1 MTADIEEKWR
11 VSGRLK
17 NALISDLVLDDLGPE
32 GDALLR
38 TQFADNFEAT
48 EHLARQLAMDDHR
61 AAASDVH
68 TTLLFI
74 LEQTDDLLRSWPP
87 PTTPET
93 CRPLADAAVKHL
105 SADETYRMLLAGP
118 GKWRTGKIGAECTVG
133 ALPAQLKRLL
143 GRALESALSELFTEW
158 VNNDILQLGTRW
170 RKLAEAEKE
179 AERQR
184 QAAVLEASRA
194 ARRRPSPEER
204 EANRIGAIFTPPP
217 RV

>member
-87 PTTPET
+87 PTTPDT
-93 CRPLADAAVKHL
+93 CRPLADAAVQHL
-105 SADETYRMLLAGP
+105 SADE
-118 GKWRTGKIGAECTVG
+118 
-133 ALPAQLKRLL
+133 
-143 GRALESALSELFTEW
+143 
-158 VNNDILQLGTRW
+158 
-170 RKLAEAEKE
+170 
-179 AERQR
+179 
-184 QAAVLEASRA
+184 
-194 ARRRPSPEER
+194 
-204 EANRIGAIFTPPP
+204 
-217 RV
+217 

>member
-38 TQFADNFEAT
+38 TQFSDNFEAT

-74 LEQTDDLLRSWPP
+74 LEQTDDLLCSWPD
-87 PTTPET
+87 PESGELE
-93 CRPLADAAVKHL
+93 RSVL
-105 SADETYRMLLAGP
+105 SAQSGP
-118 GKWRTGKIGAECTVG
+118 CQ
-133 ALPAQLKRLL
+133 P
-143 GRALESALSELFTEW
+143 
-158 VNNDILQLGTRW
+158 N
-170 RKLAEAEKE
+170 
-179 AERQR
+179 
-184 QAAVLEASRA
+184 
-194 ARRRPSPEER
+194 
-204 EANRIGAIFTPPP
+204 
-217 RV
+217 